1 MLTFDEIFGQDRA
14 LATIRRAYEI
24 DRLPHAMVF
33 AGPVGVGKATTALA
47 LGTLFLCEKP
57 DGTLPCGKCESCR
70 IISAGTHPDYH
81 VVTKELI
88 RYHDAT
94 GKSKGIDLSINVIR
108 PEVIDK
114 AAHKAVMNRGKV
126 FVIEQAEL
134 MSTAAQNSLLKTLEE
149 PAGRT
154 LIILLTDQPGV
165 LLTTIRSRC
174 QLIQFQSLGDDVLRA
189 ELQARNIP
197 SPRIENAIRYAGGS
211 LGTAIK
217 WLEDG
222 VIARAID
229 LEKMVDGILG
239 GRSASELPD
248 WFKAAADEYAEK
260 QLERDELG
268 SKDQA
273 TREGLV
279 LYLKLAA
286 DRVRQ
291 KLLSETDADVLE
303 RSCTIIDAL
312 ARAEEYVDGNV
323 NVALLFQQL
332 AVTMER

>member
-1 MLTFDEIFGQDRA
+1 MFSFDQIFGQDRA
-14 LATIRRAYEI
+14 IGTIKRAYEI

-33 AGPVGVGKATTALA
+33 AGPAGVGKATTALA
-47 LGTLFLCEKP
+47 LSTLFLCAKP

-70 IISAGTHPDYH
+70 VMSAGTHPDYH

-88 RYHDAT
+88 RYHDST

-174 QLIQFQSLGDDVLRA
+174 QLIQFQSLDDEVLRA
-189 ELQARNIP
+189 ELQSRNIP
-197 SPRIENAIRYAGGS
+197 APKIDNAIRYAGGS
-211 LGTAIK
+211 LGIAIK

-222 VIARAID
+222 VIARAVE
-229 LEKMVDGILG
+229 LEKMIDGILN
-239 GRSASELPD
+239 GRSASDLPD
-248 WFKAAADEYAEK
+248 WFKASADEYAEK

-279 LYLKLAA
+279 LYLKLSA

-291 KLLSETDADVLE
+291 KLMDETNPDVLE

-312 ARAEEYVDGNV
+312 ARAEEFVDGNV

-332 AVTMER
+332 SVAMER